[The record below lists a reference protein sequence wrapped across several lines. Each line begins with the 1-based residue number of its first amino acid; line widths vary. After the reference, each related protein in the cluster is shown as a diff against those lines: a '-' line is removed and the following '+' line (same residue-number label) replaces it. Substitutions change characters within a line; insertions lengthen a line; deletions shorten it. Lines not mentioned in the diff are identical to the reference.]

1 MNFNNLDLNLLV
13 VFNAIFDEGSITK
26 ASEKL
31 NLSQSAVSNA
41 LNRLRYS
48 MKDDLFFRSGDRM
61 QPTPAALE
69 FVGPIKKALELIDGT
84 LTREGFNPAESE
96 KRFVFC
102 TPDVAASKVAAK
114 VVQTLQEKAP
124 KIKITNIALQ
134 NGVLE
139 RLKNHDIDFIL
150 AADPHMVQEMDS
162 PVGQRFDE
170 YFDSFEVYR
179 DTYRCVA
186 RKGHPLIKNN
196 KISFENFLAADH
208 VFISIDGISNSP
220 VDVTLAKMGRK
231 RNKMVSVNYYQSA
244 IEIVRETDCIIS
256 LSSNV
261 SALVNNKDEFDVVP
275 LPFKSDEFSVKMI
288 WNKRSTDDPA
298 NAWMRGVLFGVKD
311 DVFL

>member
-1 MNFNNLDLNLLV
+1 M
-13 VFNAIFDEGSITK
+13 
-26 ASEKL
+26 
-31 NLSQSAVSNA
+31 
-41 LNRLRYS
+41 
-48 MKDDLFFRSGDRM
+48 
-61 QPTPAALE
+61 
-69 FVGPIKKALELIDGT
+69 
-84 LTREGFNPAESE
+84 
-96 KRFVFC
+96 
-102 TPDVAASKVAAK
+102 
-114 VVQTLQEKAP
+114 
-124 KIKITNIALQ
+124 Q

-150 AADPHMVQEMDS
+150 AADPHMVQEMES
-162 PVGQRFDE
+162 PVEKDLMNILIVLKFIEILIDVLQ
-170 YFDSFEVYR
+170 
-179 DTYRCVA
+179 

-196 KISFENFLAADH
+196 KISFENFLSADH

-220 VDVTLAKMGRK
+220 VDMTLAKMGRK
-231 RNKMVSVNYYQSA
+231 RNKMVSVNYYQAA

>member
-13 VFNAIFDEGSITK
+13 VFDTIFDEGSITK

-41 LNRLRYS
+41 LNRLRYT

-61 QPTPAALE
+61 QPTPAALD
-69 FVGPIKKALELIDGT
+69 FVGPIKKALELIDTT
-84 LTREGFNPAESE
+84 LSRESFKPSESE
-96 KRFVFC
+96 KTFVFA
-102 TPDVAASKVAAK
+102 TPDVAASKVAAR
-114 VVQTLQEKAP
+114 VVQTLQKEAP
-124 KIKITNIALQ
+124 KIKMTNVALG

-139 RLKNHDIDFIL
+139 RLKNHEIDFIL
-150 AADPHMVQEMDS
+150 AADPHMVQEMES
-162 PVGQRFDE
+162 GVGQRFDE
-170 YFDSFEVYR
+170 FFDSFIVYQ

-196 KISFENFLAADH
+196 KITMENFLAADH

-220 VDVTLAKMGRK
+220 VDLTLAKMGKK
-231 RNKMVSVNYYQSA
+231 RNKMVSVNYYQAA
-244 IEIVRETDCIIS
+244 IEIVRQTDCIIS

-261 SALVNNKDEFDVVP
+261 SELVNNTNEFDVVS
-275 LPFKSDEFSVKMI
+275 LPFKSDEFSVKLI

-298 NAWMRGVLFGVKD
+298 NAWMRSILFGLKD
-311 DVFL
+311 EVFL

>member
-1 MNFNNLDLNLLV
+1 M
-13 VFNAIFDEGSITK
+13 
-26 ASEKL
+26 
-31 NLSQSAVSNA
+31 
-41 LNRLRYS
+41 
-48 MKDDLFFRSGDRM
+48 
-61 QPTPAALE
+61 
-69 FVGPIKKALELIDGT
+69 
-84 LTREGFNPAESE
+84 
-96 KRFVFC
+96 
-102 TPDVAASKVAAK
+102 
-114 VVQTLQEKAP
+114 
-124 KIKITNIALQ
+124 Q

-150 AADPHMVQEMDS
+150 AADPHMVQEMES

-196 KISFENFLAADH
+196 KISFENFLSADH

-220 VDVTLAKMGRK
+220 VDMTLAKMGRK
-231 RNKMVSVNYYQSA
+231 RNKMVSVNYYQAA

-261 SALVNNKDEFDVVP
+261 SALVNNKDEFDVVS

-298 NAWMRGVLFGVKD
+298 NAWMRSVLFGVKD